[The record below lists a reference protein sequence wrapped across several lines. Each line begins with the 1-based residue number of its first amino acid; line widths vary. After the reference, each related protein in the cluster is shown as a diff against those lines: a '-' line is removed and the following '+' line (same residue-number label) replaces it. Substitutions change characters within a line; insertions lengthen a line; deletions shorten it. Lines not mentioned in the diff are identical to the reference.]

1 MKKCALA
8 AIFTLMTLL
17 SACGENAVDAAE
29 KAAGFYSELSCYSA
43 TAQVSMNHGEYV
55 TKYVI
60 SHAFAEG
67 IHTLTVVEPLSL
79 SGLSMTFDGEKAE
92 LRFEDIVFL
101 PPSLDGT
108 KATPMK
114 LLPDIL
120 SSLVKGVYEAAYLLD
135 KDGVDCLSFGMWS
148 HVDGEEFMYRVT
160 LSADSFFPLCA
171 EVFYDGKAVLTA
183 EYTDVQIIK
192 N

>member
-1 MKKCALA
+1 
-8 AIFTLMTLL
+8 MTLL
-17 SACGENAVDAAE
+17 SACGENAVAAAE
-29 KAAGFYSELSCYSA
+29 NAASFYSEISEFSA

-55 TKYVI
+55 TEYVI
-60 SHAFAEG
+60 THEFSES

-79 SGLSMTFDGEKAE
+79 SGLTMTFDGEKAE
-92 LRFEDIVFL
+92 LRFKDVLFL

-120 SSLVKGVYEAAYLLD
+120 SSLTKGVYEAAYLLD
-135 KDGVDCLSFGMWS
+135 AEGGGCLSFGMWS
-148 HVDGEEFMYRVT
+148 YVDGDEFMYRVT
-160 LSADSFFPLCA
+160 LSEESFYPLFA

-183 EYTDVQIIK
+183 EYSDVQIK
-192 N
+192 

>member
-1 MKKCALA
+1 MKKCAVA

-29 KAAGFYSELSCYSA
+29 KAVSFYSSLSEYSA
-43 TAQVSMNHGEYV
+43 TARVSMNHGEYI
-55 TKYVI
+55 TEYVI
-60 SHAFAEG
+60 KHQYSENEHS
-67 IHTLTVVEPLSL
+67 LTVVEPLSL
-79 SGLSMTFDGEKAE
+79 SGLTMTFDGENAE
-92 LRFEDIVFL
+92 LRFKDVIFL

-120 SSLVKGVYEAAYLLD
+120 DSLINGVYEAAYLLD
-135 KDGVDCLSFGMWS
+135 KDGVGCLSFGMWS

-160 LSADSFFPLCA
+160 LSADSFTPLCA
-171 EVFYDGKAVLTA
+171 EVFCDGKAVLTA
-183 EYTDVQIIK
+183 KYTDVQLTI